1 MVIEIKDGSFN
12 VRFFVLRAMLT
23 ADGMEDVVRRGSR
36 VLGLETAL
44 DSTFIR
50 ELCWPQIWWSKAAT
64 TAAHAGMGCLL
75 YWRARR
81 TDLES
86 SKSIYDC
93 YMFVWRLFYVEYLL
107 LPLFR

>member
-1 MVIEIKDGSFN
+1 MILSIRLVRGMSSQYACTRVDGAIPNF
-12 VRFFVLRAMLT
+12 
-23 ADGMEDVVRRGSR
+23 
-36 VLGLETAL
+36 
-44 DSTFIR
+44 
-50 ELCWPQIWWSKAAT
+50 PQVWWSKVAT
-64 TAAHAGMGCLL
+64 TAAHAGMGGLL

-93 YMFVWRLFYVEYLL
+93 YMFVWRLFYCEYLL